1 MNMDFGRHRVS
12 RGAER
17 LGAWEADGGPRSEEN
32 ISQNYRSPHH
42 TFRIHFD
49 PVQVRKENNFKNY

>member
-17 LGAWEADGGPRSEEN
+17 LGAGEADGGPPSEEN
-32 ISQNYRSPHH
+32 ISQNYQTPHH
-42 TFRIHFD
+42 TFQIHSD
-49 PVQVRKENNFKNY
+49 PVQI